1 MTSRMIPLCALI
13 LAALLAAC
21 ATVPAGMGPA
31 FDTAMSHAKADPN
44 PYAADATLSEL
55 LSNASLSDDQRAR
68 VLYARGSLRRQAGDD
83 RRGAVKDFEAM
94 LKLAPDHSLAP
105 NASEELEFARSD
117 VETIEARLQR
127 MLSLS
132 NWFDSMW
139 VLGDHETAVAR
150 FRNSG
155 LSPNADEI
163 VKLVAAGYVCRE
175 KGANPPVYTLG
186 DIRPDLEN
194 LYWCTG
200 PGA

>member
-13 LAALLAAC
+13 LAVLLAAC

-31 FDTAMSHAKADPN
+31 FDTAMSHAKADTN

-83 RRGAVKDFEAM
+83 RRGAVRDFEDM
-94 LKLAPDHSLAP
+94 LKLAPDHPLAP
-105 NASEELEFARSD
+105 NAKEELAFARSD
-117 VETIEARLQR
+117 VDTIEAGLKR
-127 MLSLS
+127 MLNLS
-132 NWFDSMW
+132 QWFDSMW
-139 VLGDHETAVAR
+139 VLGDRDAAVAR
-150 FRNSG
+150 YRTSG
-155 LSPNADEI
+155 LSPNAAEI
-163 VKLVAAGYVCRE
+163 VKLAAAGYVCRDAA
-175 KGANPPVYTLG
+175 GNTPVSTLG
-186 DIRPDLEN
+186 DMRPDLEN

>member
-13 LAALLAAC
+13 LAVLLAAC

-31 FDTAMSHAKADPN
+31 FDTAMSHAKADTN

-83 RRGAVKDFEAM
+83 RRGAVRDFEDM
-94 LKLAPDHSLAP
+94 LKLAPDHPLAP
-105 NASEELEFARSD
+105 NAKEELAFARSD
-117 VETIEARLQR
+117 VDTIEAGLKR
-127 MLSLS
+127 MLNLS
-132 NWFDSMW
+132 QWFDSMW
-139 VLGDHETAVAR
+139 VLGDRDAAVAR
-150 FRNSG
+150 YRTSG
-155 LSPNADEI
+155 LSPNAAEI
-163 VKLVAAGYVCRE
+163 AKLAAAGYVCRDAA
-175 KGANPPVYTLG
+175 GNTPVYTLG
-186 DIRPDLEN
+186 DMRPDLEN

>member
-1 MTSRMIPLCALI
+1 MTSRMIPVCALI

-21 ATVPAGMGPA
+21 ATVHAGMGPA

-44 PYAADATLSEL
+44 PYGADATLSEL
-55 LSNASLSDDQRAR
+55 LSNVSLSDDQRAR

-117 VETIEARLQR
+117 VETIEAGLQR

-155 LSPNADEI
+155 LSPNADAI
-163 VKLVAAGYVCRE
+163 VKLEAAGYVCRE
-175 KGANPPVYTLG
+175 KGANPAVYTLG